1 MATWRCPHCDTP
13 QADGARCWACSRH
26 PLACGSCRNYI
37 RAVAGRLGYCA
48 LDRTRAVLQGDEIRA
63 CWQAPSRPE
72 PYEGLF
78 RELEPEDPAG
88 EVATRAPVTSSRDGD
103 LVGTRTWAI
112 PILPDRPGVTMGGA
126 SGLREA
132 TVVPA
137 RSAGHRSAAGARE
150 PGSDDPELGGIGE
163 HPAVLEG
170 DPDGHQALIS
180 DRTLDETHL

>member
-1 MATWRCPHCDTP
+1 M
-13 QADGARCWACSRH
+13 
-26 PLACGSCRNYI
+26 
-37 RAVAGRLGYCA
+37 
-48 LDRTRAVLQGDEIRA
+48 LQGDEIRA

-88 EVATRAPVTSSRDGD
+88 GVAPGARAPSSRDGD

-112 PILPDRPGVTMGGA
+112 PILPDRPVVTTGGA

-132 TVVPA
+132 TFVPA
-137 RSAGHRSAAGARE
+137 RTAAHRSAAGAQE

-163 HPAVLEG
+163 LPAVGEG
-170 DPDGHQALIS
+170 DPDGHHSLIS